1 MSAINP
7 NSHPSMYDL
16 HVKMFRCSI
25 PHCYAHG
32 LFLSFSPSFPFIPPH
47 PNPSTPALN
56 VVSVCLSARG
66 ACQATD
72 DEAGMAHPSARP
84 PGASCCC
91 RKEEGAALPK

>member
-47 PNPSTPALN
+47 PNPSTPATYPPLFLFHCLYS
-56 VVSVCLSARG
+56 VSTG
-66 ACQATD
+66 
-72 DEAGMAHPSARP
+72 GP
-84 PGASCCC
+84 ASVLGC
-91 RKEEGAALPK
+91 